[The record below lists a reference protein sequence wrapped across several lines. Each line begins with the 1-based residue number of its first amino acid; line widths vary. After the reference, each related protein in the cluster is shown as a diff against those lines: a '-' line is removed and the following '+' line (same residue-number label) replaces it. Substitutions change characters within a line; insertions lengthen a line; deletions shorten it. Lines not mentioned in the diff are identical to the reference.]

1 MTPSRR
7 FVPEDP
13 GGGPAPVF
21 LAQARAWGGGAAAHR
36 RASPTDVRMVLYGEP
51 GVGKTHAARFLHRFG
66 PRARCPL
73 LRQGLADPKAAAQL
87 AAGGFLEAARGG
99 TLILEDVDRAGAEL
113 QALLVGLLER
123 WEAPE
128 GGEATVRIVS
138 TARRDLLT
146 GVEEGWFRKDLYYLL
161 EVFPVA
167 LPPLRERPEEI
178 PLYVSHFFGRHAPGR
193 REPPIPEVFLVHALS
208 YAWPGNLRELE
219 NLVVSALPAEEGG
232 PWRLP
237 PSLPR
242 RGADPEPL
250 PFAQAK
256 REFEKA
262 YVQRLLLLT
271 EGNVTQAAEF
281 AGKARKDFYALMA
294 RNRIDPDTFRR
305 GAST

>member
-7 FVPEDP
+7 LVAEDP

-21 LAQARAWGGGAAAHR
+21 LARAPAMVRVAEALS
-36 RASPTDVRMVLYGEP
+36 RASATDVRIVLYGEP
-51 GVGKTHAARFLHRFG
+51 GTGKTHAARVLHRVG
-66 PRARCPL
+66 PRARGPL
-73 LRQGLADPKAAAQL
+73 LRQGLTDPAAAARL
-87 AAGGFLEAARGG
+87 TAGDFLDAVRGG
-99 TLILEDVDRAGAEL
+99 TLILEDVDQAGADL

-128 GGEATVRIVS
+128 EGGDMVRIVS
-138 TARRDLLT
+138 TARRDLLG
-146 GVEEGWFRKDLYYLL
+146 GVEDGWFRKDLYYLL

-193 REPPIPEVFLVHALS
+193 EEPPLPEVFLVHALS
-208 YAWPGNLRELE
+208 YSWPGNLRELE
-219 NLVVSALPAEEGG
+219 NLVVSALPPGKGA

-242 RGADPEPL
+242 RGAAPEPL

-256 REFEKA
+256 REFENA

-294 RNRIDPDTFRR
+294 RNRIDPGAFRR
-305 GAST
+305 GACT